1 MNFRIKNTCILFFYS
16 CNFIAVTK
24 IPRPNLALWLV
35 LRSLPWH
42 SPRSFPRCSP
52 NPFSINDLWLQCIGT
67 QCKLSD
73 GVMEARRAGQIEDAD
88 ILFNIFRFITI
99 FLCSI
104 KSVIGVVGRLQPPL
118 FIGRVRVLCE
128 NKNDRPPPRW
138 KLGWDR
144 EKVDLLP
151 VD

>member
-1 MNFRIKNTCILFFYS
+1 MISFTIF
-16 CNFIAVTK
+16 A
-24 IPRPNLALWLV
+24 LAFAKV
-35 LRSLPWH
+35 L
-42 SPRSFPRCSP
+42 PRCSP

-151 VD
+151 LISSRKAADICEQLGSTGRGPTEIGA